1 MSITCPDCHAAL
13 EPQNGIAHCD
23 SCNKDIPL
31 EARCPDCHQP
41 LQVLKACG
49 AVDYFCQNGHGL
61 ISKKT
66 RRVRQGWG
74 LIAHAAFSFLP

>member
-41 LQVLKACG
+41 LPGTQ
-49 AVDYFCQNGHGL
+49 GL
-61 ISKKT
+61 RRGGLLLSERPRADLKKT